1 MRFHFNVRSDED
13 FDEDREGIDLP
24 SLAASTAE
32 AEKAS
37 REMVAELVLRRGRI
51 DHMRFEITD
60 DQGVVVATLAFK
72 DVIRLG

>member
-13 FDEDREGIDLP
+13 FDEDRERIDLP
-24 SLAASTAE
+24 SLAAAKAE

-37 REMVAELVLRRGRI
+37 REMVAELVLRRERI

-60 DQGVVVATLAFK
+60 DEGVVVATLAFK
-72 DVIRLG
+72 DVIWLA

>member
-24 SLAASTAE
+24 SLAAAKTE

-37 REMVAELVLRRGRI
+37 REMVAELVLRRERI

-60 DQGVVVATLAFK
+60 DQGVVVATLPFK
-72 DVIRLG
+72 DVIWLA